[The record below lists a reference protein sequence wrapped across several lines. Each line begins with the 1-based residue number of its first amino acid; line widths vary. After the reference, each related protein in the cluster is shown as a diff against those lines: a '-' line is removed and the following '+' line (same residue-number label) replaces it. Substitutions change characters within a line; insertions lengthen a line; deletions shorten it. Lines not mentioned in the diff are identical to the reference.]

1 MASEGGGG
9 MDLAT
14 FIVALIIFGV
24 LIQVAYT
31 RIAQFTAPSA
41 DTAQQ
46 ETLNTTATTA
56 DTEGVPLEIQ

>member
-1 MASEGGGG
+1 

>member
-1 MASEGGGG
+1 

-14 FIVALIIFGV
+14 FIVALIIFGA

-46 ETLNTTATTA
+46 ETTGTATPSGG
-56 DTEGVPLEIQ
+56 GVGAVPEAQ